1 MHLFWG
7 GLRAAYEHK
16 AIPNSNLCKALG
28 WTLAESSNLDWV
40 ATNHCAPGA
49 RMPIAG
55 KESGSNFPCFGGWG
69 GVMKHEA
76 YDVVIFSAFLEASC
90 SLSRRVFDLKR

>member
-1 MHLFWG
+1 M
-7 GLRAAYEHK
+7 
-16 AIPNSNLCKALG
+16 ALG
-28 WTLAESSNLDWV
+28 WTLAESSSLDWV

-69 GVMKHEA
+69 GVMKYED
-76 YDVVIFSAFLEASC
+76 YDVVIFSAFLEAFL
-90 SLSRRVFDLKR
+90 LSEPTCFRFEEMNLVVQGSTEPIFLR